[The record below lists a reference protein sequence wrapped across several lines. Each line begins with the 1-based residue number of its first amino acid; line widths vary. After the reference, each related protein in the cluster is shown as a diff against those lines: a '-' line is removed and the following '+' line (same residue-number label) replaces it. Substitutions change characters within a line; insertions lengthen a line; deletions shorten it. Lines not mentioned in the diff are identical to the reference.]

1 MPILDELDKIK
12 KLDKSGTLG
21 SIELLYSQI
30 RQVLDESRLIK
41 IPREYSK
48 VKNVVINGMGAS
60 NLGAGIFKAVF
71 NDKIKV
77 PISIAPGY
85 EIPAYVSENT
95 LYIISSYSGNTEE
108 PLSVYNE
115 VKKRGAKIMAITS
128 NGNSQLEKLI
138 IKDNIPGY
146 IFKSDKNPSG
156 VPRLGLGYSIF
167 GMAVMLAK
175 SGLFSIDVKEIEQI
189 VTDLELWD
197 HELRP
202 QIKTRTNPAKKIAE
216 KLHGK
221 QVVVVGAEFLQGN
234 LRTLRNQICE
244 TGKTF
249 AGYLA
254 LPELNHYA
262 MEGLGNPKSNKKDLV
277 FLFIDSPLY
286 HSRIQKRS
294 ELTKEVIKKNGI
306 KYVDFTL
313 KGRSK
318 LEQAFELLQL
328 GSWVTFYMAILNN
341 ENPAKNPWVDW
352 FKARLK

>member
-12 KLDKSGTLG
+12 KLDKSGTMG

-30 RQVLDESRLIK
+30 RQVLDESRLVK

-71 NDKIKV
+71 SDKIKV
-77 PISIAPGY
+77 PVSIAPGY

-221 QVVVVGAEFLQGN
+221 QVVVVGAEFLHGN

-249 AGYLA
+249 AGYLT

-286 HSRIQKRS
+286 HPRIQKRS
-294 ELTKEVIKKNGI
+294 ELTKEVVKKNGI
-306 KYVDFTL
+306 KYVDLTL

-328 GSWVTFYMAILNN
+328 GSWITFYMAILNN

-352 FKARLK
+352 FKTRLK